1 MFEIKGIK
9 NNTWY
14 FEAFSNVG
22 IYTPDGKNAVLIDS
36 CDHPRMVKALDR
48 QLTEMGLSVTAIINT
63 HCHVDHICGNRYFKE
78 KYGCRLM
85 STEKEKL
92 FIRYPALES
101 EFYYAGVDIKKESS
115 PFFLAEPSET
125 EIIGEDN
132 LPDGIKIVPLPGHG
146 FEMVGVITADNVFFL
161 ADSVLSKKTWDE
173 YRLPFFHDVNKT
185 IETLEMIKTVK
196 SDIYVPSHD
205 APTDSIEDLAQYN
218 IDRLKE
224 KKELVLSFCEGRS
237 VEGIYAEYAKKEGI
251 SPRAEKY
258 PMFEVMIR
266 NLLQALVDD
275 GRIHAVYDNHRLIY
289 ELKK

>member
-9 NNTWY
+9 NNTWC

-48 QLTEMGLSVTAIINT
+48 QLSEMGLTVATIINT
-63 HCHVDHICGNRYFKE
+63 HCHIDHICGNRYFKE
-78 KYGCRLM
+78 KYGCRLL

-115 PFFLAEPSET
+115 PFFLSEPSET

-132 LPDGIKIVPLPGHG
+132 LPDGIRIVPLPGHG
-146 FEMVGVITADNVFFL
+146 FEMVGAITADNVFFL

-173 YRLPFFHDVNKT
+173 YRLPFFHDINSS
-185 IETLEMIKTVK
+185 IETLEKIKTIK
-196 SDIYVPSHD
+196 ADIYVPSHD

-224 KKELVLSFCEGRS
+224 KKELVLSLCEGRS
-237 VEGIYAEYAKKEGI
+237 VEGIYAEYAKKENLI
-251 SPRAEKY
+251 PRAEKY

-266 NLLQALVDD
+266 NLLQALADD